1 MRTSLSQKTPSLEP
15 PSSEQ
20 IARSKSA
27 EADAIPLEVR
37 GLQKSYRTWFGRRV
51 EALRGI
57 DWTIHSGQVLGLVG
71 PNGSGKTTAIR
82 CALGLLAPSGG
93 ASRIFGQESGHIDA
107 RRGVGFAPERFVL
120 SGKRSG
126 METLALL
133 GRLSGLPPRDAL
145 AMGGAALDRM
155 GIADAGMR
163 PIAGYSKGMNRRLS
177 IAAAIQHDPRLLV
190 LDEPFDGLDPLGC
203 ALVRDEIARAASTG
217 VAVLVSSHA
226 LSELESVSTD
236 LLVLNR
242 GRVLEQ
248 GSRDDVLRKD
258 GVTAFEVDGIDA
270 ESHARIVLEIEK
282 AGGVVRRS
290 GPARESLE
298 ELFRRQID
306 PSDLKSDSDGP
317 ANEEG
322 GSP

>member
-1 MRTSLSQKTPSLEP
+1 MRTLLSQEPSSPEL
-15 PSSEQ
+15 PSSEPPGPDP

-37 GLQKSYRTWFGRRV
+37 GLKKSYRTWFGRRV

-57 DWTIHSGQVLGLVG
+57 DWTIRSSQVLGLVG

-82 CALGLLAPSGG
+82 CALGLMMPSGG
-93 ASRIFGQESGHIDA
+93 TSRIFGQESGQMDA
-107 RRGVGFAPERFVL
+107 RREVGFAPERFVL

-126 METLALL
+126 IETLSLL
-133 GRLSGLPPRDAL
+133 GRLSGLPPRDAHEM
-145 AMGGAALDRM
+145 AGVALDRM
-155 GIADAGMR
+155 GIVDAGAR

-177 IAAAIQHDPRLLV
+177 IAAAIQHDPKLLV

-203 ALVRDEIARAASTG
+203 ALVRDEIDRAASRG

-242 GRVLEQ
+242 GQVLEQ
-248 GSRDDVLRKD
+248 GVRDEVLRKD

-270 ESHARIVLEIEK
+270 DSQARIVREIEK

-298 ELFRRQID
+298 ELFRRQI
-306 PSDLKSDSDGP
+306 
-317 ANEEG
+317 EG
-322 GSP
+322 GDR

>member
-1 MRTSLSQKTPSLEP
+1 MPGPEP
-15 PSSEQ
+15 L
-20 IARSKSA
+20 ARSNPD
-27 EADAIPLEVR
+27 EAAAIPLQVS
-37 GLQKSYRTWFGRRV
+37 GLRKSYRTWFGRRV
-51 EALRGI
+51 DALRGI
-57 DWTIHSGQVLGLVG
+57 DWSIEAGQVLGLVG

-82 CALGLLAPSGG
+82 CALGLLSPSGG
-93 ASRIFGQESGHIDA
+93 VSRVFGRESGQLDA

-126 METLALL
+126 IETLALL
-133 GRLSGLPPRDAL
+133 GRLSGLPPRDAHEMGRL
-145 AMGGAALDRM
+145 ALERM
-155 GIADAGMR
+155 RIADAGIR

-177 IAAAIQHDPRLLV
+177 IAAAIQHDPKLLV

-203 ALVRDEIARAASTG
+203 ALVRDEIARAASKG

-242 GRVLEQ
+242 GQVLEQ
-248 GSRDDVLRKD
+248 GSRDAVLRKD

-270 ESHARIVLEIEK
+270 DVHARIVQEIEK

-298 ELFRRQID
+298 ELFRRQIEDRD
-306 PSDLKSDSDGP
+306 PAGDLDRSVRSGDGAAEEA

-322 GSP
+322 GDR